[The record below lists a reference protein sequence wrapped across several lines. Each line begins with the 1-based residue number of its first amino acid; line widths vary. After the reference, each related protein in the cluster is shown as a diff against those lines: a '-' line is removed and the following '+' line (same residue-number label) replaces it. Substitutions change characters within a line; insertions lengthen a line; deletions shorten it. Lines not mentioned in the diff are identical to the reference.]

1 MNKILLAI
9 TLALPLL
16 VSSTARADQPT
27 EGRRRIEKEDRED
40 CARAKAAGKSCYMDF
55 GKGDDV
61 GGDKPVATGSD
72 INTIMGA
79 MFGNLIRHR
88 VDFRPEIIRTA
99 DRL

>member
-1 MNKILLAI
+1 MKKILLAI

-16 VSSTARADQPT
+16 ASSTAFADQPGH
-27 EGRRRIEKEDRED
+27 GRRRIEKEDRED
-40 CARAKAAGKSCYMDF
+40 CARAKAAGKACYMDF

-61 GGDKPVATGSD
+61 GGDKPIATGDD
-72 INTIMGA
+72 IETIMGA
-79 MFGNLIRHR
+79 MFGNLIRYR